1 MKVLVVDDDRM
12 LARFIEHGLQEE
24 GHVVDVA
31 HDGQQGRTLALV
43 NDYDALVLDVVM
55 PGMSGLEI
63 AHDLRRRGRQT
74 PILLLTGRADKS
86 DVVLG
91 LDAGADDYLVK
102 PFVMAE
108 LKARVRALLRR
119 GGARRPDDLA
129 LGSLVLHRA
138 THRATSESTAIPL
151 TPKEYALLEQLML
164 RAGEVVPRTEL
175 LEKVWD
181 LHFDPGSNVV
191 DVHVARLRD
200 KLRRAGASARID
212 GIRGVGYTL
221 VAGAEAPPAR

>member
-1 MKVLVVDDDRM
+1 MKLLVVDDDRM
-12 LARFIEHGLQEE
+12 LARFIQHGLQED

-31 HDGQQGRTLALV
+31 HDGAEGRMLALV
-43 NDYDALVLDVVM
+43 NEYDAIVLDIVM
-55 PGMSGLEI
+55 PGMSGVEV
-63 AHDLRRRGRQT
+63 ARDLRRKSRET
-74 PILLLTGRADKS
+74 PILMLTARSEKS

-129 LGSLVLHRA
+129 AGSLVLHRA
-138 THRATSESTAIPL
+138 TRRATVDGARLAL
-151 TPKEYALLEQLML
+151 TPKEYSLLEQLML
-164 RAGEVVPRTEL
+164 HVDEVVPRTEL

-191 DVHVARLRD
+191 DVHVARLRE
-200 KLRRAGASARID
+200 KLRRAGADAHIA
-212 GIRGVGYTL
+212 GVRGVGYVFSL
-221 VAGAEAPPAR
+221 QAGQPTS

>member
-55 PGMSGLEI
+55 PGMSGLVI
-63 AHDLRRRGRQT
+63 AHDLRRRGCQT
-74 PILLLTGRADKS
+74 PILMLTGRAEKS
-86 DVVLG
+86 DIVLG

-129 LGSLVLHRA
+129 LGALVLHRA
-138 THRATSESTAIPL
+138 THRATSDGTAIPL

-164 RAGEVVPRTEL
+164 RAGQVIARTEL

-200 KLRRAGASARID
+200 KLRRAGAPARID

-221 VAGAEAPPAR
+221 VSGAEASPTP